1 MLGANSNT
9 KSIFEK
15 EKKDYS
21 IQLLKA
27 ISRKTKKSRINPDI
41 LLEVSLNQTSTL
53 NALVSVLLFRD
64 D

>member
-9 KSIFEK
+9 KSFFEK

-27 ISRKTKKSRINPDI
+27 ISRKNKEI
-41 LLEVSLNQTSTL
+41 
-53 NALVSVLLFRD
+53 
-64 D
+64 